1 MDHTMKRKIGQF
13 KSSIATLELQDRV
26 LSENTLILAE
36 PGSGKTH
43 LANKIR
49 EYVIANGIP
58 TLYLDF
64 SDPEVDQVEERFKH
78 GSEFLYM
85 RFNES
90 DEFDSALDKAIEE
103 RKNIYMAVNPSYFA
117 GKREIKSKLSQMM
130 QKRQLLNNYYYFM
143 QEIAS
148 LEGFYTKF
156 EDFMFYIFDLINLKK
171 FGLTFLTQP
180 HEIFENPRIKLLFSF
195 LYIGRCSN
203 AYYYNTTVLRNMKSH
218 TFLYQQRVD
227 NRSLLFN
234 SIQSDIVF
242 IDV

>member
-1 MDHTMKRKIGQF
+1 MKRKIGHF
-13 KSSIATLELQDRV
+13 KSSIANLELHDRV
-26 LSENTLILAE
+26 LRENTLILAE

-49 EYVIANGIP
+49 EFVIAAGIP

-64 SDPEVDQVEERFKH
+64 SDPDVDHIEERFKH
-78 GSEFLYM
+78 GSEFHYM
-85 RFNES
+85 RFDES
-90 DEFDSALDKAIEE
+90 DAFDATLDAAIAD
-103 RKNIYMAVNPSYFA
+103 RKNIYMAVSPSYFA
-117 GKREIKSKLSQMM
+117 SKRDIKSKLSKMM
-130 QKRQLLNNYYYFM
+130 QKRELLDNYYYFM
-143 QEIAS
+143 QDIANV
-148 LEGFYTKF
+148 EGFYTKF
-156 EDFMFYIFDLINLKK
+156 EDFIFYIFDLVNLKK

-203 AYYYNTTVLRNMKSH
+203 AYYYNTTVLRNMKPH
-218 TFLYQQRVD
+218 TFLYQYRVD

-234 SIQSDIVF
+234 NIQSDIVY

>member
-1 MDHTMKRKIGQF
+1 MKQKIGKF
-13 KSSIATLELQDRV
+13 KSSIATLELHERV
-26 LSENTLILAE
+26 LTENTLIIAE

-49 EYVIANGIP
+49 EFVIASGLP

-64 SDPEVDQVEERFKH
+64 SDPDIEQIEERFKH
-78 GSEFLYM
+78 GSDFHYM
-85 RFNES
+85 RFDES
-90 DEFDSALDKAIEE
+90 DEFNNTFDQAIAE

-117 GKREIKSKLSQMM
+117 SKREIKSKLSQTI
-130 QKRQLLNNYYYFM
+130 QKRELMNNYYYFM

-156 EDFMFYIFDLINLKK
+156 EDFIFYIFDLVNLKK

-180 HEIFENPRIKLLFSF
+180 HEIFENPRIKLIFSF

-203 AYYYNTTVLRNMKSH
+203 AYYYNTTVLRNMKPY
-218 TFLYQQRVD
+218 TFLYQHRVD

-234 SIQSDIVF
+234 NIQSDIVF

>member
-1 MDHTMKRKIGQF
+1 MKRIIGTF
-13 KSSIATLELQDRV
+13 KSSIAKLELHDRV
-26 LSENTLILAE
+26 LRENTLILAE
-36 PGSGKTH
+36 PDSGKTH

-49 EYVIANGIP
+49 EFVIANAIP

-64 SDPEVDQVEERFKH
+64 SNPEIDQIEERFKN
-78 GSEFLYM
+78 GAEFFYM
-85 RFNES
+85 RFDES
-90 DEFDSALDKAIEE
+90 DEFNGALDTAIAE
-103 RKNIYMAVNPSYFA
+103 RKNIYMAVNPSFFA
-117 GKREIKSKLSQMM
+117 SKRDVKSKLSQMM
-130 QKRQLLNNYYYFM
+130 QKRELLENYYYFM

-156 EDFMFYIFDLINLKK
+156 EDFIFYIFDLVNLKK

-203 AYYYNTTVLRNMKSH
+203 AYYYNTTVLRNMKPH
-218 TFLYQQRVD
+218 TFLYQHRVD

-234 SIQSDIVF
+234 SIQSDIVY
-242 IDV
+242 IDD

>member
-1 MDHTMKRKIGQF
+1 MKRKIGKFQG
-13 KSSIATLELQDRV
+13 SIATLELQDRV
-26 LSENTLILAE
+26 LTENTLILAE

-49 EYVIANGIP
+49 EFVIASGLP

-64 SDPEVDQVEERFKH
+64 SDPEVDQIEERFKH
-78 GSEFLYM
+78 GSEFFYM
-85 RFNES
+85 RFDES
-90 DEFDSALDKAIEE
+90 DEFDAALDKAIAE

-117 GKREIKSKLSQMM
+117 SKRDIKSKLSRMM
-130 QKRQLLNNYYYFM
+130 QKRELMENYYYFM

-156 EDFMFYIFDLINLKK
+156 EDFIFYIFDLVNLKK

-203 AYYYNTTVLRNMKSH
+203 AYYYNTTVLRNMKPH
-218 TFLYQQRVD
+218 TFLYQHRVD

-234 SIQSDIVF
+234 SIQSDIVN
-242 IDV
+242 IDN

>member
-1 MDHTMKRKIGQF
+1 MKRKIGQF

-49 EYVIANGIP
+49 EFVMDNGLP

-64 SDPEVDQVEERFKH
+64 SDPEIDQIEERFKN
-78 GSEFLYM
+78 GSEFFYM
-85 RFNES
+85 RFDES
-90 DEFDSALDKAIEE
+90 DEFDAALETAIAE

-117 GKREIKSKLSQMM
+117 SKREIKSKLSKMM
-130 QKRQLLNNYYYFM
+130 QKRELLDNYYYFM
-143 QEIAS
+143 QDIANI
-148 LEGFYTKF
+148 EGFYTKF
-156 EDFMFYIFDLINLKK
+156 EDFIFYIFDLVNLKK

-195 LYIGRCSN
+195 LFVGRCSN
-203 AYYYNTTVLRNMKSH
+203 AYYYNTTILRNMQAH
-218 TFLYQQRVD
+218 TFLYQHRVD

-234 SIQSDIVF
+234 NIQSDIVY
-242 IDV
+242 IDA

>member
-1 MDHTMKRKIGQF
+1 MKRKIGHF
-13 KSSIATLELQDRV
+13 KSSIANLELHDRV
-26 LSENTLILAE
+26 LRENTLILAE

-49 EYVIANGIP
+49 EFVIAAGIP

-64 SDPEVDQVEERFKH
+64 SDPDIDQIEERFKH
-78 GSEFLYM
+78 GSEFYYM
-85 RFNES
+85 RFDES
-90 DEFDSALDKAIEE
+90 DAFDAALDAAIMD
-103 RKNIYMAVNPSYFA
+103 RKNIYMAVSPSYFA
-117 GKREIKSKLSQMM
+117 SKRDIKSKLSKMM
-130 QKRQLLNNYYYFM
+130 QKRELLDNYYYFM
-143 QEIAS
+143 QDIADV
-148 LEGFYTKF
+148 EGFYTKF
-156 EDFMFYIFDLINLKK
+156 EDFIFYTFDLVNLKK

-203 AYYYNTTVLRNMKSH
+203 AYYYNTTVLRNMKPH
-218 TFLYQQRVD
+218 TFLYQYRVD

-234 SIQSDIVF
+234 NIQSDIVY

>member
-1 MDHTMKRKIGQF
+1 MKRKIGKF

-26 LSENTLILAE
+26 LTENTLILAE

-49 EYVIANGIP
+49 EFVIGSGLP

-64 SDPEVDQVEERFKH
+64 SDPEVDQIEERFKH
-78 GSEFLYM
+78 GSEFFYM
-85 RFNES
+85 RFDES
-90 DEFDSALDKAIEE
+90 DEFDAALDAAIAE
-103 RKNIYMAVNPSYFA
+103 RHNIYMAVNPSYFA
-117 GKREIKSKLSQMM
+117 GKREIKSKLSRMM
-130 QKRQLLNNYYYFM
+130 QKPELLNSYYYFM
-143 QEIAS
+143 QEIQS
-148 LEGFYTKF
+148 MEGFYTKF
-156 EDFMFYIFDLINLKK
+156 EDFIFYIFDLVNLKK

-203 AYYYNTTVLRNMKSH
+203 AYYYNTTVLRNMQPN
-218 TFLYQQRVD
+218 TFLYQHRVD

-234 SIQSDIVF
+234 NIQSDIVD
-242 IDV
+242 IDM

>member
-1 MDHTMKRKIGQF
+1 MKRKIGQY
-13 KSSIATLELQDRV
+13 KSSIANLELQDRV

-49 EYVIANGIP
+49 EFVIDSGIP

-64 SDPEVDQVEERFKH
+64 SDPTPDSVEEKFKV
-78 GSEFLYM
+78 STDFYYM
-85 RFNES
+85 RFEES
-90 DEFDSALDKAIEE
+90 DAFTAEFDDAVAR
-103 RKNIYMAVNPSYFA
+103 RKNIYMAVNPSFFA
-117 GKREIKSKLSQMM
+117 SKREIKSKLSQTI
-130 QKRQLLNNYYYFM
+130 QKPELLDNYYYIL

-156 EDFMFYIFDLINLKK
+156 EDFIFYIFDLVNLKK
-171 FGLTFLTQP
+171 FGLTFLAQP

-195 LYIGRCSN
+195 LFVGRCTN
-203 AYYYNTTVLRNMKSH
+203 AYYYNTTLLRNMKSN
-218 TFLYQQRVD
+218 TFLYQYRAD

-234 SIQSDIVF
+234 NIQSDVVY
-242 IDV
+242 IDA

>member
-1 MDHTMKRKIGQF
+1 MKRIIGTF
-13 KSSIATLELQDRV
+13 KSSIAKLELHDRV
-26 LSENTLILAE
+26 LRENTLILAE
-36 PGSGKTH
+36 PDSGKTH

-49 EYVIANGIP
+49 EFVIANAIP

-64 SDPEVDQVEERFKH
+64 SNPEIDQIEERFKN
-78 GSEFLYM
+78 GAEFFYM
-85 RFNES
+85 RFDES
-90 DEFDSALDKAIEE
+90 DAFNTSLDTAIAE
-103 RKNIYMAVNPSYFA
+103 RKNIYMAVNPSFFA
-117 GKREIKSKLSQMM
+117 SKRDVKSKLSQMM
-130 QKRQLLNNYYYFM
+130 QKRELLENYYYFM

-156 EDFMFYIFDLINLKK
+156 EDFIFYIFDLVNLKK

-203 AYYYNTTVLRNMKSH
+203 AYYYNTTVLRNMKPH
-218 TFLYQQRVD
+218 TFLYQHRVD

-234 SIQSDIVF
+234 SIQSDIVY
-242 IDV
+242 IDD

>member
-1 MDHTMKRKIGQF
+1 MKRKIGQF

-26 LSENTLILAE
+26 LTENTLILAE

-49 EYVIANGIP
+49 EFVIESGLP

-64 SDPEVDQVEERFKH
+64 SDPEETQIEERFKH
-78 GSEFLYM
+78 GSEFHYM

-90 DEFDSALDKAIEE
+90 DEFDAALDAAIAE
-103 RKNIYMAVNPSYFA
+103 RQNIYMAVNPSYFA
-117 GKREIKSKLSQMM
+117 SKRDIKSKLSQMM
-130 QKRQLLNNYYYFM
+130 QKTELLKNYYYFM
-143 QEIAS
+143 QDIADV
-148 LEGFYTKF
+148 EGFYTKF
-156 EDFMFYIFDLINLKK
+156 EDFIFYIFDLVNLKK

-180 HEIFENPRIKLLFSF
+180 HEIFENPRIKLVFSF

-203 AYYYNTTVLRNMKSH
+203 AYYYNTTVLRNMKTN
-218 TFLYQQRVD
+218 TFLYQHRVD

-234 SIQSDIVF
+234 DIQSDIVF
-242 IDV
+242 IDA